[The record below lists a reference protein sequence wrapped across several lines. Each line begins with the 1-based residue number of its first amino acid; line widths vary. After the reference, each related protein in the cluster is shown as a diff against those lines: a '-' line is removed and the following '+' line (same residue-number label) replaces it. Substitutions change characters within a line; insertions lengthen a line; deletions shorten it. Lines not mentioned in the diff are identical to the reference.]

1 MVEENGQETE
11 VNEVTKEITDEIIT
25 ESIIIP
31 DEEEVIEI
39 GSCKIFIDKDKN
51 VRMECKEPSNIKL
64 SKQEIDM
71 LHGLT
76 DLVPGIEE
84 NKN

>member
-1 MVEENGQETE
+1 MVEEDGQETE
-11 VNEVTKEITDEIIT
+11 IEEVDKEITDEIVS
-25 ESIIIP
+25 EPIIIP

-39 GSCKIFIDKDKN
+39 SSCKIFIDKNKN
-51 VRMECKEPSNIKL
+51 IRMECKEPSNIKL

-76 DLVPGIEE
+76 DLVPETE
-84 NKN
+84 N